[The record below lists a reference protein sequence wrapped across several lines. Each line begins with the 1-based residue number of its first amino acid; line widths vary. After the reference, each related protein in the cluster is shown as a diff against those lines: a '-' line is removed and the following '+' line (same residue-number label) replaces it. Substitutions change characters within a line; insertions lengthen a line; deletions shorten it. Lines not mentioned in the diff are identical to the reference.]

1 MLEPSAIAAAIP
13 LSQMLAEK
21 GISLDAHADTPLA
34 CIVRDAPLV
43 GFNPGE
49 ASYDAI
55 SAALLDASRGETH
68 AALLSECIELV
79 TTSVRRTLDFSRN
92 TVIPH
97 VRRVL
102 ETFTARLEGLD
113 IVPLPFTLKFN
124 YLPEIYK
131 LAPGLQFVE
140 RWENNPS
147 ASVPGALTLG
157 TYSPAEIETLA
168 QLTDEGGFN
177 DSLKEL
183 LNADDGRGLSAIAD
197 VLSGRIGIANMPVE
211 FSLPLA
217 IVLRNIETPKEG
229 VQSSLTAYNDARSVL
244 SNVAAKR
251 ALSLIDQLNIQIRN
265 KSLYKGNFVKELGVI
280 ELTGEVYKILLNEGL
295 TSEAVIGNELIG
307 RKYIG
312 GQMLDP
318 KVIEELTDIYA
329 RDYATRKQAV
339 SISKHEHTRKA
350 LQAVLREDVNMIAEK
365 GEFVIEGDTAEKAWG
380 RLRQFIDALYEH
392 NGLQF
397 EPSGIITAA
406 ICVVWY
412 AHTDAA
418 RLIDIMFKV
427 EKEQPGLPA
436 KEVATLATI
445 QYLSEWV
452 GSMMLPSKAEAA

>member
-1 MLEPSAIAAAIP
+1 
-13 LSQMLAEK
+13 
-21 GISLDAHADTPLA
+21 
-34 CIVRDAPLV
+34 
-43 GFNPGE
+43 
-49 ASYDAI
+49 
-55 SAALLDASRGETH
+55 
-68 AALLSECIELV
+68 
-79 TTSVRRTLDFSRN
+79 
-92 TVIPH
+92 
-97 VRRVL
+97 
-102 ETFTARLEGLD
+102 
-113 IVPLPFTLKFN
+113 
-124 YLPEIYK
+124 
-131 LAPGLQFVE
+131 
-140 RWENNPS
+140 
-147 ASVPGALTLG
+147 
-157 TYSPAEIETLA
+157 
-168 QLTDEGGFN
+168 
-177 DSLKEL
+177 
-183 LNADDGRGLSAIAD
+183 LNAEEGRGLSAIAD
-197 VLSGRIGIANMPVE
+197 VLSGRVGIANMPVE

-229 VQSSLTAYNDARSVL
+229 VQSSLTAYNDARAVL

-251 ALSLIDQLNIQIRN
+251 ALSLIDQLNIQIKN

-312 GQMLDP
+312 GQMLNP
-318 KVIEELTDIYA
+318 EIIAELTDIYA

-365 GEFVIEGDTAEKAWG
+365 GEFVIEGDSAEKAWG

-418 RLIDIMFKV
+418 RVIDIMFKV

-452 GSMMLPSKAEAA
+452 GSMMLPTKAEAA